1 MDNIYIGL
9 KLLCQGP
16 FVCRLWL
23 KESAVSFLPLP
34 LIPRNNQQNLEG
46 LPANSASTE
55 PANVIRSFLHL
66 PEGQCS
72 HHLY

>member
-9 KLLCQGP
+9 KLPRSLFLQAMAE
-16 FVCRLWL
+16 RD
-23 KESAVSFLPLP
+23 SAVSFLLP

-55 PANVIRSFLHL
+55 PANLIRSFLHL